1 MIHEHEATQYAS
13 AAMDFPL
20 ADHEE
25 RWLQAELADCPVCAE
40 RAAAYQEQ
48 LRLLQRLP
56 VLSASD
62 ATRVRINQAA
72 LSGRTDTRS
81 PMMLALAAALLV
93 GLLLALTA
101 AAGALLTNRNDLSA
115 IPTPPP
121 SSPLA
126 SEPVVARSAEPSA
139 PVVARG
145 GGFEDTLAP
154 DSIVEVVS
162 GNLRVRSKP
171 SVATDSTKFT
181 PLLQT
186 GDRLFVV
193 DGPVI
198 ADDYAWYQ
206 VAPIGTDPSRVW
218 TDLPRG
224 WVSRGD
230 HDGTPWI
237 APAAPDCPL
246 APVEI
251 ARLNE
256 LHPLERVACF
266 GDQAM
271 SFQAVITGGSQ
282 SGWIADSRL
291 NGYLDRGVQNLEV
304 AIEPGPGVTA
314 AELANARAATLEGS
328 FDAPGCAD
336 RVDPV
341 AALDCRG
348 VFVVSG
354 VTVDPVEVAKG
365 DLAITVTDG
374 LRVRERPVVEDE
386 GKLELLANGT
396 HLGVIGGPAVAS
408 GYAWY
413 QVVVPSIRTGDGS
426 PRVGWVA
433 AHDRNGEEWIG
444 RDAFDCQEP
453 SAITIGALE
462 VLTSPSVAHGGLAC
476 YGSGATFKGAELTVD
491 GRARVD
497 CSGPPPSASHW
508 LMDREKSLVLIDG
521 SSEVRAVMRDYPD
534 SLHCDADA
542 GQMLYRATG
551 HFDDEESGQCHR
563 AGTTAETDPVAV
575 YECRSTFVVT
585 DVSVTGP
592 GSSRAPGAP

>member
-1 MIHEHEATQYAS
+1 MIHEHEATQFAS

-40 RAAAYQEQ
+40 RATAYHEQ

-56 VLSASD
+56 VMSASD
-62 ATRVRINQAA
+62 ATRVRITQAA

-101 AAGALLTNRNDLSA
+101 AAGALLTNRDELSA
-115 IPTPPP
+115 IPTAPP
-121 SSPLA
+121 SPLA
-126 SEPVVARSAEPSA
+126 SAPLVAGSAEPSA
-139 PVVARG
+139 PAVAAG
-145 GGFEDTLAP
+145 GGFTDTLEH

-162 GNLRVRSKP
+162 GDLRVRSKP
-171 SVATDSTKFT
+171 SVASDSTKFT

-186 GDRLFVV
+186 GDRLFVI

-206 VAPIGTDPSRVW
+206 VAPVGTDPSEPSS
-218 TDLPRG
+218 DLPTG

-230 HDGTPWI
+230 HDGAPWI
-237 APAAPDCPL
+237 APAATDCPQT
-246 APVEI
+246 PFDI
-251 ARLNE
+251 ASLND

-266 GDQAM
+266 GDQRM
-271 SFQAVITGGSQ
+271 SFPAVINGGAQ

-291 NGYLDRGVQNLEV
+291 NGYLDSDVQNLAV
-304 AIEPGPGVTA
+304 AIEPGTGMTA
-314 AELANARAATLEGS
+314 EGLPDGRVATLEGS
-328 FDAPGCAD
+328 FDNPSCAN
-336 RVDPV
+336 RGDPDAV
-341 AALDCRG
+341 LDCRG
-348 VFVVSG
+348 VFVVASAAL
-354 VTVDPVEVAKG
+354 DPVDLRKN
-365 DLAITVTDG
+365 DLAITTTDD
-374 LRVRERPVVEDE
+374 LRVRERPLVEDD
-386 GKLELLANGT
+386 GKLELLPNGT
-396 HLGVIGGPAVAS
+396 RLAVIGGPAVGS

-413 QVVVPSIRTGDGS
+413 QVVVPSIRTADGS

-433 AHDRNGEEWIG
+433 AHDPNGEEWIG
-444 RDAFDCQEP
+444 EETFDCQDP
-453 SAITIGALE
+453 ADITIEELGF
-462 VLTSPSVAHGGLAC
+462 LTSPEVAHGGLAC
-476 YGSGATFKGAELTVD
+476 YGAGAPYAGAELTVD
-491 GRARVD
+491 GRARVE

-508 LMDREKSLVLIDG
+508 LMDHEKRLVLIDG
-521 SSEVRAVMRDYPD
+521 ASEVRGVMQNYPD

-551 HFDDEESGQCHR
+551 HFDDPESGVCR
-563 AGTTAETDPVAV
+563 RPGAAGDPDDVAV
-575 YECRSTFVVT
+575 YECRSQFVVT